1 MMKISVFD
9 KLSSKETVENTNGIV
24 LDSILLDVTT
34 EENLE
39 KDTYICTVNL
49 STLNDLYKTVHGKS
63 ILKLKVDYGYEYFT
77 VENIDTNI
85 IDSEVEITG
94 EQITYDR
101 MKGLWINNIA
111 PTNLTVKDAIT
122 WIYER
127 CEGTKELEFD
137 CNIADSI
144 SADYVRMN
152 FLDMLNNNTNGL
164 ITKKCTGEIL
174 RRGYKVYIK
183 KKIEFNNNIEIRS
196 RKNLTGFT
204 ASEDFL
210 GIITK
215 ICPTGYNSPVT
226 DVYISSSNINK
237 YKSSITKEIHYD
249 NIRLESDVQDNDEN
263 KDSYTICANE
273 ADMRKKLIE
282 VGNLEFSKNH
292 IDEPKCDYDV
302 NFVELSQYDEYKDY
316 KALER
321 VTVGENV
328 RVVVEDF
335 GTITARCYSKKYN
348 VLTEETTECKISNIP
363 STQKPQS
370 SYEILQGNNN
380 LLKKIS
386 DGDSIIAEKIKGYLN
401 SRDVSIRASRK
412 VADKQDYIVAISE
425 CLDKESPLYGAIMWG
440 TGGIYLSTQRTADGK
455 DWDWSTAIT
464 SKGITADVI
473 DTGTLRAITITNA
486 DASFILDLS
495 KSNGIIFKNEGRNAI
510 QINKNEMSFF
520 GMDGNTKMGYIRAF
534 GNTGGMYIGHNPT
547 GYMMIGA
554 SPSEGV
560 MIPYITFDLF
570 NKYDT
575 AHSYP
580 ITIEKDIDY
589 RANMCVLYNNKI
601 GFGDLGT
608 AYISKSNAT
617 SMLEFYGNN
626 GIHFNANYQN
636 ITCTCNGMGILGGLT
651 VSGQK
656 QRMVKTKNYGN
667 RTLNAYETA
676 ECYFGDIGEAVI
688 GEDGEV
694 KIDMD
699 NIFLE
704 TVNTKLPYQVF
715 ITKYGKGDC
724 WVSERTE
731 TYFIIEGTPNL
742 QVGYEIKAKQIDYT
756 TNRLEEFKERRI

>member
-1 MMKISVFD
+1 MKISVFD
-9 KLSSKETVENTNGIV
+9 KLTDRDTVENTNGIV
-24 LDSILLDVTT
+24 LDSILISSYT
-34 EENLE
+34 EEDLE
-39 KDTYICTVNL
+39 KDSYICTVNL

-94 EQITYDR
+94 KQITYDR

-137 CNIADSI
+137 CNISDSI

-282 VGNLEFSKNH
+282 VGNLEFSENH
-292 IDEPKCDYDV
+292 IDEPKCDYDI
-302 NFVELSQYDEYKDY
+302 NFVELSQYEEYKDY

-363 STQKPQS
+363 SEQKTQS
-370 SYEILQGNNN
+370 SYEIIQGNNN

-386 DGDSIIAEKIKGYLN
+386 DGDSIIAEKVKGYLN
-401 SRDVSIRASRK
+401 SRDVSIKASRK
-412 VADKQDYIVAISE
+412 VATEQDYIVAISE
-425 CLDKESPLYGAIMWG
+425 CLDETSDLYGAIMWG
-440 TGGIYLSTQRTADGK
+440 TGGIYLSTQRTEDGK
-455 DWDWSTAIT
+455 DWDWTTAIT
-464 SKGITADVI
+464 SKGINAEILMGDYIVSKNGRTKLDLNTGNWTINIGDDDNNQIVMNQYGLQRKANSRLYLGYTYGMASVSEIVLNHGESWTTTLSSAQDNRNIHFFPSIIEVSCTALSHYEI
-473 DTGTLRAITITNA
+473 SQTNNA
-486 DASFILDLS
+486 DGTS
-495 KSNGIIFKNEGRNAI
+495 
-510 QINKNEMSFF
+510 
-520 GMDGNTKMGYIRAF
+520 
-534 GNTGGMYIGHNPT
+534 
-547 GYMMIGA
+547 
-554 SPSEGV
+554 
-560 MIPYITFDLF
+560 TF
-570 NKYDT
+570 
-575 AHSYP
+575 
-580 ITIEKDIDY
+580 
-589 RANMCVLYNNKI
+589 
-601 GFGDLGT
+601 
-608 AYISKSNAT
+608 
-617 SMLEFYGNN
+617 
-626 GIHFNANYQN
+626 
-636 ITCTCNGMGILGGLT
+636 TCTCEGHYDGM
-651 VSGQK
+651 
-656 QRMVKTKNYGN
+656 
-667 RTLNAYETA
+667 
-676 ECYFGDIGEAVI
+676 
-688 GEDGEV
+688 
-694 KIDMD
+694 
-699 NIFLE
+699 
-704 TVNTKLPYQVF
+704 
-715 ITKYGKGDC
+715 
-724 WVSERTE
+724 
-731 TYFIIEGTPNL
+731 
-742 QVGYEIKAKQIDYT
+742 DYT
-756 TNRLEEFKERRI
+756 GWIKFRLISYSRDMPD